1 MENVTEENFEEKVLN
16 SLKPVVVKVFTN
28 SCPNCTVLTPIFEQT
43 ATDNPNTYSFFDLNA
58 HENMSIAKKYKVMGV
73 PALLFFM
80 KGKLVD
86 KKTGVIKQE
95 KIEKRL
101 LPLLDFTQEMADSKE
116 ITSMFRL
123 PWKR

>member
-1 MENVTEENFEEKVLN
+1 MENVNEENFQEKVLD
-16 SLKPVVVKVFTN
+16 SPKPVAIKVYTN
-28 SCPNCTVLTPIFEQT
+28 SCPNCTTLAPIFEKT
-43 ATDNPNTYSFFDLNA
+43 ANDNVDIYSFFDLNA
-58 HENMSIAKKYKVMGV
+58 HESMPIAKKYKVMGV
-73 PALLFFM
+73 PALLFFV

-101 LPLLDFTQEMADSKE
+101 FPLLDYTQETADSKE
-116 ITSMFRL
+116 ITSIFRL